1 MSEISERNAMMDAL
15 LQLRCHF
22 TWDLMREDIDLPDL
36 ENRILEEINFL
47 DTKSN
52 VGIHNTLAYI
62 KHVRGQNEEAL
73 KILTETEALI
83 QQFHNDQAEI
93 KSFVTWGNYAWI
105 YYHMNRLPEAQT
117 YLDRVEASCK
127 KLSSPFRYKVE
138 LAEIDCEE
146 GWALLKFT
154 RTYYERAKACFQK
167 ALESEPE
174 NPEFNTGFAITMFRL
189 DSPVKQQSSISLEP
203 LRRAVTLNPEDAY
216 IKVLLALK
224 LQSLDEEEEGEK
236 YLEEALN
243 SNSSQPYVLRY
254 AAKFYCNKLCLD
266 KALELYQTALESTP
280 SSAILH
286 YQIGLCYKTKMNQ
299 IKKATNY
306 HPRGKDRGNLEKAIQ
321 SAIFYFEKTKKLNP
335 TLEDS
340 YIELGNMY
348 TEARDFHE
356 AEKNYQKVL
365 NKKQLRDSIRQK
377 IHYHYGCFLQFHRKS
392 EADALTHYLEGIKIN
407 TNNNML
413 KINLCTALE
422 KLSKKRLHQNE
433 SDVESLSLLGFIHK
447 MKGKSGEAIKSYEK
461 ALELGS
467 SLLLSGTP
475 LFSPDATQSLASF

>member
-1 MSEISERNAMMDAL
+1 MSEISEKNPMMDAL

-22 TWDLMREDIDLPDL
+22 TWDLIREDLELPDL

-47 DTKSN
+47 DTKFN
-52 VGIHNTLAYI
+52 IGIHNTLAYV

-73 KILTETEALI
+73 EILRKTEELI
-83 QQFHNDQAEI
+83 QLLHDDQAEI

-105 YYHMNRLPEAQT
+105 YYHMNMLPEAQT

-127 KLSSPFRYKVE
+127 KLSSPFRYQVE
-138 LAEIDCEE
+138 LPEIDCEE
-146 GWALLKFT
+146 GWTLLKFT
-154 RTYYERAKACFQK
+154 CTYYERAKVCFQK

-189 DSPVKQQSSISLEP
+189 DNRGKNHPSISIEP

-224 LQSLDEEEEGEK
+224 LQSLDKEEEGEK
-236 YLEEALN
+236 YLEEAL
-243 SNSSQPYVLRY
+243 SSKSSQPYVLRY
-254 AAKFYCNKLCLD
+254 AAKFYHNKLCLD
-266 KALELYQTALESTP
+266 KAFELYQTALQTTP
-280 SSAILH
+280 SSATLH
-286 YQIGLCYKTKMNQ
+286 HQIGFLYKTKMNQ
-299 IKKATNY
+299 IKKSANY
-306 HPRGKDRGNLEKAIQ
+306 HPHGRDKGNLEKAIQ
-321 SAIFYFEKTKKLNP
+321 SAIFHFKKTIEFNSTFK
-335 TLEDS
+335 DS

-348 TEARDFHE
+348 AEAGDFDK
-356 AEKNYQKVL
+356 AEENYQKVL
-365 NKKQLRDSIRQK
+365 NMKQLKDSVRQK
-377 IHYHYGCFLQFHRKS
+377 IHYNYGYFQQFHRRS

-407 TNNNML
+407 TDNNMFKKHL
-413 KINLCTALE
+413 LALE
-422 KLSKKRLHQNE
+422 KLCKKRLHRNS

-447 MKGKSGEAIKSYEK
+447 MKGESREAIQSYEK

>member
-1 MSEISERNAMMDAL
+1 MSEISENNPMMDAL

-47 DTKSN
+47 DTKFN

-73 KILTETEALI
+73 EILRKAEELI
-83 QQFHNDQAEI
+83 QLFHNDQAEI

-127 KLSSPFRYKVE
+127 KLSSLFRYKVE
-138 LAEIDCEE
+138 LPELDCEE

-154 RTYYERAKACFQK
+154 WIYYERAKACFQK

-189 DSPVKQQSSISLEP
+189 DSPANHPSISLEP

-224 LQSLDEEEEGEK
+224 LQGLDEEEEGEK

-243 SNSSQPYVLRY
+243 SHSI
-254 AAKFYCNKLCLD
+254 LC
-266 KALELYQTALESTP
+266 
-280 SSAILH
+280 
-286 YQIGLCYKTKMNQ
+286 C
-299 IKKATNY
+299 
-306 HPRGKDRGNLEKAIQ
+306 
-321 SAIFYFEKTKKLNP
+321 P
-335 TLEDS
+335 TLPD
-340 YIELGNMY
+340 
-348 TEARDFHE
+348 R
-356 AEKNYQKVL
+356 
-365 NKKQLRDSIRQK
+365 
-377 IHYHYGCFLQFHRKS
+377 
-392 EADALTHYLEGIKIN
+392 
-407 TNNNML
+407 
-413 KINLCTALE
+413 
-422 KLSKKRLHQNE
+422 
-433 SDVESLSLLGFIHK
+433 SLLQDK
-447 MKGKSGEAIKSYEK
+447 N
-461 ALELGS
+461 GS
-467 SLLLSGTP
+467 NQEGYQ
-475 LFSPDATQSLASF
+475 QSSTWQG